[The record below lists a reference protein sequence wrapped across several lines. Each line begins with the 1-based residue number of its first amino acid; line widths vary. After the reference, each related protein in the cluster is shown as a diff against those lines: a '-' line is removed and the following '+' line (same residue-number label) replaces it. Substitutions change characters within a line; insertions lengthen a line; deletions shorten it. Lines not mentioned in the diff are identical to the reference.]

1 MKLSETNQQIRP
13 LDIAF
18 NLLYYMH
25 TTWPVH
31 EHYFCNET
39 CLSIL
44 FNKKIENFVI
54 ITSALPEYIEKRF
67 HNLCF
72 ERSQDR
78 GLHRFKIIY
87 DGLPVTILSVDE
99 YPWLESYVE
108 KYANFNA
115 ELLFM
120 DWESQVKDPYNV
132 SDDVLNKRHLK
143 LLYDNENNDNISQ
156 DMLKYIRLFS

>member
-1 MKLSETNQQIRP
+1 M
-13 LDIAF
+13 
-18 NLLYYMH
+18 
-25 TTWPVH
+25 
-31 EHYFCNET
+31 
-39 CLSIL
+39 
-44 FNKKIENFVI
+44 
-54 ITSALPEYIEKRF
+54 
-67 HNLCF
+67 
-72 ERSQDR
+72 
-78 GLHRFKIIY
+78 Y

-156 DMLKYIRLFS
+156 DMLKYIKLFS

>member
-1 MKLSETNQQIRP
+1 MPETNQQIRP

-87 DGLPVTILSVDE
+87 DGLPITIMSVDE

-115 ELLFM
+115 ELFT
-120 DWESQVKDPYNV
+120 KNCIDPSFVEITAANLVTRLGSDNDTIKTNLAGYV
-132 SDDVLNKRHLK
+132 S
-143 LLYDNENNDNISQ
+143 
-156 DMLKYIRLFS
+156 